1 MSKPDK
7 HNMDGYDLDAPEP
20 SANRS
25 HYYRH
30 SFWIGRAEKL
40 KLPLPSYQE
49 LEKRAELAVIA
60 DAAQ

>member
-1 MSKPDK
+1 
-7 HNMDGYDLDAPEP
+7 MDGYDLDAPEP